1 MAIKSYAEQ
10 LEDVQTTISRVEQT
24 GQAYGVGGRS
34 LTRADLGRLYEREQW
49 LRQRVAR
56 EERGGVRTQ
65 SVVPRG

>member
-1 MAIKSYAEQ
+1 MAIKTYSQQ
-10 LEDVQTTISRVEQT
+10 LESVQETIERIEKT
-24 GQAYGVGGRS
+24 GQAYGVGGRN

-56 EERGGVRTQ
+56 EGRGGIRTQ